1 MNLQQLRLALER
13 QTELRKWQTSWD
25 REKDVLHIHFDT
37 EHKPFLISLRQVL
50 ERLEEEKRDPDQVV
64 EELMKQIEIVAEA
77 AKTRPT
83 INLMGREHLVYPV
96 LRSTSFPL
104 ETKRGEKLVYEPHT
118 AESRIYYA
126 LDLGQSYTLID
137 QEMVSRSGWTEQS
150 LKERA
155 LFNLRRLDNKAKR
168 DRVAEND
175 FYFISPQDGY
185 AASRILNQS
194 LLEEYALKAKGEL
207 CLAIP
212 HQDVLV
218 VADIVNERG
227 YDILQQLTL
236 TFYRQGD
243 IPITMLPFEYKE
255 GMLNPIFILA
265 ERKTGRERHES

>member
-1 MNLQQLRLALER
+1 MNLHQLRLALER
-13 QTELRKWQTSWD
+13 QIELRKWQTSWD
-25 REKDVLHIHFDT
+25 REKDVLQIHFDT
-37 EHKPFLISLRQVL
+37 DHKPFLISLRQVL

-77 AKTRPT
+77 AKTRPM
-83 INLMGREHLVYPV
+83 INLVGREHLVYPV
-96 LRSTSFPL
+96 LRSTAFPL
-104 ETKRGEKLVYEPHT
+104 ETKGGEKLVYEPHT

-155 LFNLRRLDNKAKR
+155 LFNLRRLDNGAKR

-218 VADIVNERG
+218 TAAHFNLLSARG
-227 YDILQQLTL
+227 YPHYHASI
-236 TFYRQGD
+236 
-243 IPITMLPFEYKE
+243 
-255 GMLNPIFILA
+255 
-265 ERKTGRERHES
+265 